1 MKIELEYRDFLQHI
15 TEEEFA
21 VARKQNERILKAILQ
36 AKATKDNEAY
46 RDKVLHN
53 TAHPEA
59 APKEAVH
66 SETDTDDIERFNEIA
81 KYQDSLGWLDTDEW
95 AGESAIGHLT
105 ELAEKIRTDADVF
118 VLIGVGGSNQAA
130 RAVIS
135 ALSLDS
141 KIEILYAGNNIS
153 AHYMNELLKQLEGKS
168 VYINAIAKNFET
180 LEPGIA
186 FRLLRSYLTKRYGD
200 DAKSRIVVTGTKGS
214 SLHRLAL
221 NQGYEFLVFPDNIG
235 GRYSVLSDV
244 GLFPMAVTGINIK
257 ELVRGAK
264 DMKHLLCE
272 DETGNNLALQYATY
286 RNLLLQKN
294 YDLEMLALFEPQLAY
309 FAKWWIQLF
318 AESEGKQ
325 GKGIFPVA
333 VNYSEDLHSVGQ
345 YVQEGQRI
353 LFETFLEI
361 KEQNSSIILD
371 QAYEDDD
378 FSYLNGKDFWD
389 INKAAFD
396 ATLGTHS
403 GSGIPCLHFTVP
415 ALNEYYFGQLFYFF
429 EFACYLSGCI
439 LGVNPFDQPGVEN
452 YKQDMFTK
460 LGKFNER

>member
-1 MKIELEYRDFLQHI
+1 MKIELEYRDSQQHI
-15 TEEEFA
+15 TNEEFA
-21 VARKQNERILKAILQ
+21 AAIKQNERILKAILQ
-36 AKATKDNEAY
+36 AKATEDYELY
-46 RDKVLHN
+46 RDEAHQEVI
-53 TAHPEA
+53 HPEA
-59 APKEAVH
+59 EMD
-66 SETDTDDIERFNEIA
+66 DTELFSKIA

-95 AGESAIGHLT
+95 AGVDAIDHLT
-105 ELAEKIRTDADVF
+105 ELTDKIRKDADVF

-135 ALSLDS
+135 ALSSDS
-141 KIEILYAGNNIS
+141 KTKILYAGNNIS
-153 AHYMNELLKQLEGKS
+153 AHYMNELLQQLEGKS
-168 VYINAIAKNFET
+168 VYINVIAKNFET

-186 FRLLRSYLTKRYGD
+186 FRVLRSYLTKRYGEE
-200 DAKSRIVVTGTKGS
+200 AKSRIIVTGTKGS
-214 SLHRLAL
+214 SLHKLAN
-221 NQGYEFLVFPDNIG
+221 NQGYEFLLFPDNIG

-244 GLFPMAVTGINIK
+244 GLFPMAVAGINIK
-257 ELVRGAK
+257 ELVHGAK
-264 DMKHLLCE
+264 AMKHLLCA
-272 DETGNNLALQYATY
+272 DETSNNLALQYATY

-294 YDLEMLALFEPQLAY
+294 FDLEMLALFEPQLAY

-333 VNYSEDLHSVGQ
+333 VNYTEDLHSVGQ

-361 KEQNSSIILD
+361 KEQNSSILLD
-371 QAYEDDD
+371 QAYEDDY
-378 FSYLNGKDFWD
+378 FSYLNGKDFWN

-403 GSGIPCLHFTVP
+403 GSGIPCLHFTIP

-460 LGKFNER
+460 LGKFNEKK